1 VGIAHIPSGVVCL
14 FSDIVKETAQVR
26 EMSMHRGYLC
36 EEFEAFVV
44 VSKRKETGWISE
56 GRKFAAADLNP

>member
-1 VGIAHIPSGVVCL
+1 
-14 FSDIVKETAQVR
+14 
-26 EMSMHRGYLC
+26 MHRGYLC